1 MYFVVQGK
9 VGNCGKDIIVDVEE
23 DMKEGMVGPS
33 YPQRKALEGGHVLSN
48 RGGEPL
54 VFQSLIGLFPFSL
67 YFSRVFN
74 PLSVYFLFPCD
85 APEEIMYLYD

>member
-1 MYFVVQGK
+1 MYFVVQGR
-9 VGNCGKDIIVDVEE
+9 VGNCGEDIIV

-48 RGGEPL
+48 PW
-54 VFQSLIGLFPFSL
+54 F
-67 YFSRVFN
+67 FN

-85 APEEIMYLYD
+85 APEFSIPYRFISFFHAPEEIMYLYD